1 MTIVQDV
8 MVQEIENI
16 HVSMDIQEAIQFMK
30 IATDAMEEEQL
41 QLHHVYTDTADLID
55 IVHTIQQQHVHH
67 THTVHMEKHH
77 NMIKI

>member
-1 MTIVQDV
+1 MKIVQDV
-8 MVQEIENI
+8 MVQEKENI
-16 HVSMDIQEAIQFMK
+16 HVSMDIQEAIQFMR
-30 IATDAMEEEQL
+30 IVIDVMEGEQL
-41 QLHHVYTDTADLID
+41 QLHHVHTDTAHHID